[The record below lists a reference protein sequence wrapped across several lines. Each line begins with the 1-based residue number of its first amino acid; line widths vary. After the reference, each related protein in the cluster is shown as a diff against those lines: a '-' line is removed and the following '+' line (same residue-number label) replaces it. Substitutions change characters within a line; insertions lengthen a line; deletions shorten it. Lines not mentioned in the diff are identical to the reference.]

1 MLMTGLFGED
11 LFNDWMSFPFH
22 TAAEAAR
29 RRAAGES
36 CRAMRTDIRETEDY
50 YEMETDLPGYR
61 KDEVSVKLDKGYLT
75 IRAGRDE
82 KDEAKPEGAGSDE
95 AAAEP
100 KVEPAGRYIR
110 RERFTGTMSRTFYI
124 GETVQQEDIRARFEN
139 GILTLRIPKKP
150 RKEVE
155 EHKYIAIE
163 G

>member
-22 TAAEAAR
+22 TAADTARRSAAR
-29 RRAAGES
+29 ENV
-36 CRAMRTDIRETEDY
+36 RAMRTDIRETEDY

-82 KDEAKPEGAGSDE
+82 KDETKAENAESNEAG
-95 AAAEP
+95 AEP

-124 GETVQQEDIRARFEN
+124 GEAVQQEDIRARFEN

>member
-22 TAAEAAR
+22 TAADAAR
-29 RRAAGES
+29 RSPARENFRAL
-36 CRAMRTDIRETEDY
+36 RTDIRETEDY

-75 IRAGRDE
+75 IRAGKNESE
-82 KDEAKPEGAGSDE
+82 KAENEGAGSE
-95 AAAEP
+95 ETEAEP

-124 GETVQQEDIRARFEN
+124 GETVQQEDIRARFDN
-139 GILTLRIPKKP
+139 GVLTLRIPKKP
-150 RKEVE
+150 HKEVE

>member
-22 TAAEAAR
+22 TAADTARRSAAR
-29 RRAAGES
+29 ENV
-36 CRAMRTDIRETEDY
+36 RAMRTDIRETEDY

-82 KDEAKPEGAGSDE
+82 KDETKAENAESNETG
-95 AAAEP
+95 AEP